1 MAGSVAT
8 LTHRVIVPCRIAGEC
23 NAGPVAVERNNLNFK
38 LGITFFIKRGLGAAT
53 EDRHRA
59 QSREHGSTKANCGEE
74 VLIDYGCFVQEHW
87 SSGLRLFGRKIR
99 HLIPICGGEADSF
112 CRYMEKRVLNTVLG
126 EL

>member
-59 QSREHGSTKANCGEE
+59 QSREYGSTKANCGEG
-74 VLIDYGCFVQEHW
+74 VLIDYGCFVQNI
-87 SSGLRLFGRKIR
+87 GLRD
-99 HLIPICGGEADSF
+99 GGSSDAKSDILYRSEVGKQTVFADIWRNVF
-112 CRYMEKRVLNTVLG
+112 
-126 EL
+126 